1 MIKAGT
7 WAQEDLLGAA
17 SGIWAPQ
24 QGWGGLA
31 EEQVFLLLPCGTCP
45 RDKAGDNMK
54 PWTRT
59 GNPSSPE
66 QRGRGLFSHPPLS
79 CLFPCEMSKSLTHSF
94 TLSLFSY
101 THPHRSLGPHLVTT
115 GSLLASL
122 LPAKGKRVKE
132 RKLGRDTSVSHTH
145 DKGWTQVIKQPTIP
159 SPTLL
164 FQGSTQAPMGQSS
177 VLFTAVPTTHLDRML
192 SNSVCWM
199 DGPWA
204 QRLTPTPHP
213 S

>member
-7 WAQEDLLGAA
+7 WVQEDLLGTT
-17 SGIWAPQ
+17 SGTWAPQ

-31 EEQVFLLLPCGTCP
+31 EEQVFLLLPYGTCP
-45 RDKAGDNMK
+45 RDKVGATRN

-66 QRGRGLFSHPPLS
+66 PGGCGLFGRPPLS

-94 TLSLFSY
+94 TLSLSSY
-101 THPHRSLGPHLVTT
+101 MHPHRSLGPHLVTT

-132 RKLGRDTSVSHTH
+132 RKLGRDTPVT
-145 DKGWTQVIKQPTIP
+145 KV
-159 SPTLL
+159 
-164 FQGSTQAPMGQSS
+164 
-177 VLFTAVPTTHLDRML
+177 
-192 SNSVCWM
+192 
-199 DGPWA
+199 GPK
-204 QRLTPTPHP
+204 
-213 S
+213 